1 MKMNNISFFTF
12 TQIIE
17 ENIIK
22 NRQYK
27 TNYSRYKKW
36 YCVLKILV
44 YNVQWTKSGDLINDI
59 RHVFKS

>member
-1 MKMNNISFFTF
+1 MKMNNISFFTV

-44 YNVQWTKSGDLINDI
+44 YNVQWTKSGDLIKDI
-59 RHVFKS
+59 RYVFKS